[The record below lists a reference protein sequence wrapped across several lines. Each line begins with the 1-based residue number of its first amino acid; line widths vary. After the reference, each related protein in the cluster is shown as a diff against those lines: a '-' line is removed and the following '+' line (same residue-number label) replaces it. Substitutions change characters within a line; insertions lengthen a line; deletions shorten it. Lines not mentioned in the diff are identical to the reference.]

1 MRAASLKRAASAL
14 PKPTT
19 WRADGI
25 GRVRAQVTLMSS
37 SGKGPISLTSA
48 SHRFALT
55 PFSTAWAKASPLS
68 SAALSVASRAATR
81 ASVSRLVSR
90 RSFGSS
96 ESTKS
101 GSRYAHVIHRE
112 SGRTGIIFWAA
123 SVEWVTDHIAEV
135 EGGYHEAA
143 LSASGDTY
151 RVERRGRWFVTGHV
165 MRWMA

>member
-1 MRAASLKRAASAL
+1 MPHKWRSWQAYKNRHAAE
-14 PKPTT
+14 
-19 WRADGI
+19 ADVWEAVFRYQFEYNTAHSGGYHHTYFLSI
-25 GRVRAQVTLMSS
+25 RNGEDPDLDFMERFRRHVPRVEPV
-37 SGKGPISLTSA
+37 
-48 SHRFALT
+48 
-55 PFSTAWAKASPLS
+55 
-68 SAALSVASRAATR
+68 
-81 ASVSRLVSR
+81 
-90 RSFGSS
+90 S

-165 MRWMA
+165 MHWMA